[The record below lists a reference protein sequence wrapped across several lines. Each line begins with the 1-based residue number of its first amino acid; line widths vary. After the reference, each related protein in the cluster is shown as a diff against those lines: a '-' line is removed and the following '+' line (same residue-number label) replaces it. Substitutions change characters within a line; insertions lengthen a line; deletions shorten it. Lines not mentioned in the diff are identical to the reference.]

1 MQPIHH
7 TSESIYT
14 TLKAEI
20 LNLTLSP
27 GQAISEHE
35 ICNRFSVSRT
45 PVRTAFQRLQTDGLL
60 DVIPYKGSV
69 VTLLDFDRISQTI
82 YMRTAVESSVLRDF
96 TKIST
101 PMLEEKLRYQI
112 RKQSVLIETD
122 FDPALFYQMD
132 ATLHKIWFDC
142 TEKQLLWQMMQSAEI
157 HYTRFRMLDIVAVK
171 NFKAIVREHE
181 EILSAIQSRDA
192 DKLSGLIERH
202 LYGGIN
208 RLKERITGDLKDY
221 FKQTTTQ

>member
-1 MQPIHH
+1 MEPLHH
-7 TSESIYT
+7 TSESIYNI
-14 TLKAEI
+14 LKVEI

-35 ICNRFSVSRT
+35 ICTRFSVSRT

-60 DVIPYKGSV
+60 DVVPYKGSV

-82 YMRTAVESSVLRDF
+82 YMRTAVESSVLKDF
-96 TKIST
+96 IEIST
-101 PMLEEKLRYQI
+101 PMLEEKVRYQI
-112 RKQSVLIETD
+112 RKQAVLIETD
-122 FDPALFYQMD
+122 FDPALFYKMD
-132 ATLHKIWFDC
+132 ATMHKIWFDS
-142 TEKQLLWQMMQSAEI
+142 TNKQLLWQMMQSAEI

-181 EILSAIQSRDA
+181 EILSAIQSRDSE
-192 DKLSGLIERH
+192 KLSILTKNH

-208 RLKERITGDLKDY
+208 RLKERISGDLKDY
-221 FKQTTTQ
+221 FKQPAT